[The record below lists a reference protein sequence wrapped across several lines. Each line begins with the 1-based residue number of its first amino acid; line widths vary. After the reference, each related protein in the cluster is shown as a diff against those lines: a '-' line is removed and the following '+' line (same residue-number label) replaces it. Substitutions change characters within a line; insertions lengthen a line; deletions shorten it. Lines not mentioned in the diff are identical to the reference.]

1 MKKKNCYC
9 LILNLMIMKRG
20 NLLRVITS
28 IAIALFVA
36 DGLFAQV
43 QGGADYVSISGAA
56 TSIDSVTVG
65 STTRLYVKP
74 DAYFHPGY
82 VAPGWALTPNFT
94 WTWVIPGAAGTADA
108 GEVNTDEWV
117 QVDWSGTAGGPYNIV
132 VTETAPAAFGGCSG
146 DTNVYVSVIA
156 SPTVTFTADNPGTI
170 IGANLTVCEGDA
182 RLADNVQATLT
193 GIRSWQLDWHL
204 QITTRDVT
212 DAIVAYFDDDNAT
225 KLGAPGNALEYP
237 RATGL
242 QQTVGAAAGTYNL
255 TKATGGFIAITD
267 PDDLVKRQTV
277 YIYSLNAV
285 NDRISRKSDY
295 LTNPT
300 ALATGWTWYDTTAE
314 TITIR
319 VNPAPVT
326 GPIYH
331 IPNNWA
337 Q

>member
-1 MKKKNCYC
+1 
-9 LILNLMIMKRG
+9 MKRG
-20 NLLRVITS
+20 NLLKLITG
-28 IAIALFVA
+28 IAMSLFVA
-36 DGLFAQV
+36 NGLFAQV
-43 QGGADYVSISGAA
+43 EVSDYTAISGAA
-56 TSIDSVTVG
+56 TEIDSVTVG

-74 DAYFHPGY
+74 DAYFHPNYTAVGT
-82 VAPGWALTPNFT
+82 WALTPNFT
-94 WTWVIPGAAGTADA
+94 WTWNVPGGAGTVDA
-108 GEVNTDEWV
+108 GETTNDVWV
-117 QVDWSGTAGGPYNIV
+117 QVDWSGTAGGPYNV
-132 VTETAPAAFGGCSG
+132 TVTETAPAAFGGCSG

-170 IGANLTVCEGDA
+170 IGTNLTVCEGDA
-182 RLADNVQATLT
+182 RLSDNVQATLT

-212 DAIVAYFDDDNAT
+212 DAVVAYFDDDNAT
-225 KLGAPGNALEYP
+225 KLGAAGNALEYP

-255 TKATGGFIAITD
+255 AKPTGGFISIED
-267 PDDLVKRQTV
+267 PDDNVKRQTV

-295 LTNPT
+295 LGNPT
-300 ALATGWTWYDTTAE
+300 ELATGWTWYDTTAE

-337 Q
+337 E